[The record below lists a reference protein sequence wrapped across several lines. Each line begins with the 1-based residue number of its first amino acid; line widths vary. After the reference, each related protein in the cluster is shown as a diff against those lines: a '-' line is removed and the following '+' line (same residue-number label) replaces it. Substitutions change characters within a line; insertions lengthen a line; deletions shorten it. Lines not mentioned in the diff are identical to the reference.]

1 MRRLLLLLLLLLLT
15 VPLFAADPS
24 IDGLSWMAGH
34 WSDGTVEELWLAPKG
49 ELMLGVNRTIA
60 KNGKAAFEFLR
71 IAKTADGIAY
81 LAQPSGKPPTTFK
94 LVELAPGRAVFANP
108 ENDFPKR
115 VVYELRDG
123 KLCAR
128 VDSGEDSGGEEWCW
142 SRVKP

>member
-1 MRRLLLLLLLLLLT
+1 MRRLLLLLVLT

-34 WSDGTVEELWLAPKG
+34 WSDGKVEELWLAPKG
-49 ELMLGVNRTIA
+49 ELMLGVNRTIM

-71 IAKTADGIAY
+71 IAKTEDGIAY
-81 LAQPSGKPPTTFK
+81 LAQPSGKPPTAFK
-94 LVELAPGRAVFANP
+94 LVELSRGRAVFTNP

-115 VVYELRDG
+115 IVYELRKG

-128 VDSGEDSGGEEWCW
+128 VDSGDDDKSEGEQWCW
-142 SRVKP
+142 SRVKR